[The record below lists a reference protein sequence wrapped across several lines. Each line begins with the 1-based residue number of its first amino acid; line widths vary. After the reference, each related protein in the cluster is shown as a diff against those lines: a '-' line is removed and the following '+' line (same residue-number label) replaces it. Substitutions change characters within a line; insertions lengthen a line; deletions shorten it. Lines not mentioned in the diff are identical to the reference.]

1 VAEGHSPLEQ
11 FLIKR
16 IVDICVGGD
25 WVHNDNGTVTCSGF
39 DASFTNAS
47 LFMLIAIGLITL
59 FLVFSMRDRS
69 LVPTRWQ
76 SMAELSYEFIANMI
90 RDNVG
95 SEGKKYFPFIFSLFM
110 FILFCNL
117 LGMIPY
123 TFTVTSHIIV
133 TFALALVVF
142 IGVTI
147 IGFIRHGAHYLR
159 LFVPAGVPLPL
170 LFLLV
175 PIEVLSYLIRPVSLS
190 VRLFANMTAGHTMLK
205 VFGGFVV
212 TLLGLL
218 GAGSVGLF
226 GIGVVG
232 SILALAFTIALT
244 GLEVGI
250 AVLQA
255 YVFTILTCIYLN
267 DAVHMHH

>member
-1 VAEGHSPLEQ
+1 MAEGHSPLEQ

-59 FLVFSMRDRS
+59 FLVLSMRERS

-147 IGFIRHGAHYLR
+147 IGFARHGTHYLR

-218 GAGSVGLF
+218 GGSIGLF
-226 GIGVVG
+226 GIGVIG
-232 SILALAFTIALT
+232 SIAALAFTIALT

>member
-1 VAEGHSPLEQ
+1 MAEGHSPLEQ
-11 FLIKR
+11 FLVKR
-16 IVDICVGGD
+16 LVDICIGGD
-25 WVHNDNGTVTCSGF
+25 WQPSPPDDTLKCTGF
-39 DASFTNAS
+39 DASFTNSS
-47 LFMLIAIGLITL
+47 LFMLIAVGLITL
-59 FLVFSMRDRS
+59 FLVASMRGRS

-133 TFALALVVF
+133 TFALAFVVF

-147 IGFIRHGAHYLR
+147 IGFARHGAHYLK
-159 LFVPAGVPLPL
+159 LFVPDGVPWPL

-218 GAGSVGLF
+218 GGSAGLVS
-226 GIGVVG
+226 IGVVG
-232 SILALAFTIALT
+232 SIAALAFTVALT

-250 AVLQA
+250 ALLQA